1 MTVLNRT
8 TDLYRRIKDS
18 SIKIEKNKPVILILL
33 SMTLFVENTELEI
46 TKVLYCGFQGRI
58 NNIIVYGW
66 RFPPTI
72 NSTFEPD
79 LNRTFNEGDGPDT
92 HLKKETLI
100 KHWLS
105 EYYVTSEGPKYKGA
119 FGKNNCM
126 TISEVWLSGCFI
138 GDKIK
143 ILATKRGIIK
153 NDAVLSGSENTA
165 WTCNVAWND
174 QIYCVYLTSNIFN
187 PIMKDTLFIWDNG
200 LQTKIKMLQRGEGP
214 DVDMP
219 LKKIFGPGEHLEPG
233 QSSDAREQVLISNKE
248 ELGLSKE
255 TIMRCYH
262 LPLGRYDTTN
272 RDPRYRRMCDIQDGV
287 IIEFGEERNAV
298 SNASIIL
305 LKTDPTEEVVVGN
318 HTDTTEIRKKW
329 WEDMHGILDRYS
341 ETDLMLEDHRKFI
354 PDAIQK
360 ISEFN
365 SFDEYRKLFL
375 F

>member
-1 MTVLNRT
+1 M
-8 TDLYRRIKDS
+8 I
-18 SIKIEKNKPVILILL
+18 ILF
-33 SMTLFVENTELEI
+33 MTLFVENTELEV
-46 TKVLYCGFQGRI
+46 TKVLYCGFQGII
-58 NNIIVYGW
+58 NNIMVFGW
-66 RFPPTI
+66 QFPPTI
-72 NSTFEPD
+72 NSTTAPD
-79 LNRTFNEGDGPDT
+79 PTKIFRGSPDT
-92 HLKKETLI
+92 HLKRETLI
-100 KHWLS
+100 KHWSS
-105 EYYVTSEGPKYKGA
+105 EYYETVDGPKYKGSFA
-119 FGKNNCM
+119 RNNCI

-143 ILATKRGIIK
+143 IISTQRGIIK
-153 NDAVLSGSENTA
+153 NDTVLPGSENTA
-165 WTCNVAWND
+165 WTSNVEWNN

-187 PIMKDTLFIWDNG
+187 PSMKDTLFIWDNG
-200 LQTKIKMLQRGEGP
+200 LQTKIKMLQRGDGP

-262 LPLGRYDTTN
+262 LSLGKYDTTN
-272 RDPRYRRMCDIQDGV
+272 RDPRYRRMCDIQDGL
-287 IIEFGEERNAV
+287 IIEFGEERYAV
-298 SNASIIL
+298 ANASIIL
-305 LKTDPTEEVVVGN
+305 LKTDSTEEVVVGE

-329 WEDMHGILDRYS
+329 WEDMNGILDRYS
-341 ETDLMLEDHRKFI
+341 ETDLMLEDHRRFI

-365 SFDEYRKLFL
+365 CLSEQDKQKFL